1 MWECKKIR
9 MHNVC
14 EQHCQRTNLIFDKE
28 NWYYEHLNFMC
39 KIMKE
44 KEKKGKGKD

>member
-1 MWECKKIR
+1 MRKII

-14 EQHCQRTNLIFDKE
+14 EQHGQRTNLIFDKE
-28 NWYYEHLNFMC
+28 NWYYEDLNFMC